1 MSRESRM
8 TAGILLVVLPTV
20 MFGGLSLLMFL
31 TQRAPGIVDNPL
43 RHDLWRAGHAHAGVY
58 LVLSLVMLLYADQA
72 MLPPLWKWL
81 ARAGAPIAAILIPA
95 AFFLSVASPTAT
107 QPNGLM
113 NLAYVGALF
122 LAGGVLSLGVGL
134 IRAARTQMT

>member
-1 MSRESRM
+1 MSRESRIV
-8 TAGILLVVLPTV
+8 AGILLVVLPTV
-20 MFGGLSLLMFL
+20 MYGGLSLLMLL

-58 LVLSLVMLLYADQA
+58 LVLSLVMLLYVDQA
-72 MLPPLWKWL
+72 LLPPLWKWL

-107 QPNGLM
+107 QPNSLM

-122 LAGGVLSLGVGL
+122 LAGSVLSLGVGL
-134 IRAARTQMT
+134 IRAARTH